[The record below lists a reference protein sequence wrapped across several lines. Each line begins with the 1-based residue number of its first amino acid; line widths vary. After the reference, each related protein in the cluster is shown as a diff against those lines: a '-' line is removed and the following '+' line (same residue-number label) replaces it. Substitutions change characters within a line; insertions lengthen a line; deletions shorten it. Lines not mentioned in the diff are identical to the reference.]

1 MAPLELE
8 NMDLSGDWYR
18 FGRVMPG
25 KNGSL
30 PDNKADGSREV
41 YHFECNA
48 NDESSTLSRSTGGID
63 IVNTSTREIISTGV
77 KLIKEIK
84 DGESYIVDIRT
95 ARGEP
100 TKVRFTHKKF

>member
-30 PDNKADGSREV
+30 SDNKLDGSREV

-48 NDESSTLSRSTGGID
+48 NDESSTLSRSVYGID
-63 IVNTSTREIISTGV
+63 IANRSTREIISTGFE
-77 KLIKEIK
+77 LIKDIK
-84 DGESYIVDIRT
+84 DGESYVLDIRT
-95 ARGEP
+95 VRGES
-100 TKVRFTHKKF
+100 TQVKLTHKKF

>member
-8 NMDLSGDWYR
+8 TMDLSGDWYK

-30 PDNKADGSREV
+30 SDNKADGSREV

-48 NDESSTLSRSTGGID
+48 NDESSTLSRSAGGID
-63 IVNTSTREIISTGV
+63 IANSSTRKIISTGFE
-77 KLIKEIK
+77 LIKEIK
-84 DGESYIVDIRT
+84 DGDSHVLDIR
-95 ARGEP
+95 RPQRESIQ
-100 TKVRFTHKKF
+100 VRFTHRKS